1 MQNYNKKGYIQQK
14 MTKHQRFQRNASTNA
29 KMLRNISKNEET
41 QKNFQ
46 NHPKGVSQKETMAYV
61 GLDGLS

>member
-1 MQNYNKKGYIQQK
+1 

-46 NHPKGVSQKETMAYV
+46 NHPKGVSQKETIAYV